1 MNFPWKAHMAIFF
14 ANLIYGANYSVA
26 KEVMPLFFKPFGLI
40 VMRIA
45 GAIIL
50 FTLLFNRKIGKI
62 APSDRFRFLI
72 CGISGVA
79 INQLC
84 FFKGLSM
91 STPIES
97 AIILTVNPLLVL
109 MASAFISRERITLR
123 KLAGI
128 AIGMTGAMIL
138 ILQRSQIGPP
148 GYNIAGNLLILAN
161 AASYALYLV
170 MVRPLMKK
178 YNLGTVMFYIFVIGF
193 VFVLPFGTSEALEV
207 KWKDIPAWAYGS
219 LIFIVVGTTFLAYL
233 FNAYGLSQVNASVVS
248 SYIYLQPFLAALI
261 AILWGKDFLDFQ
273 KVISALFVF
282 TGVYLISM
290 KAHKT
295 ESNN

>member
-1 MNFPWKAHMAIFF
+1 
-14 ANLIYGANYSVA
+14 
-26 KEVMPLFFKPFGLI
+26 
-40 VMRIA
+40 
-45 GAIIL
+45 
-50 FTLLFNRKIGKI
+50 
-62 APSDRFRFLI
+62 
-72 CGISGVA
+72 
-79 INQLC
+79 
-84 FFKGLSM
+84 
-91 STPIES
+91 
-97 AIILTVNPLLVL
+97 

-138 ILQRSQIGPP
+138 ILQRSQIAPP

-170 MVRPLMKK
+170 LVRPLMKK

-219 LIFIVVGTTFLAYL
+219 LIFIIVGTTFLAYL